1 MSELSKAENKPDA
14 ATRDLWQVAV
24 VGDAVQLADVL
35 ARGADINAGNPAGF
49 TALMLAAY
57 HGHRAVV
64 LALIER
70 GANVNAGDRMTALK
84 LAGDA
89 GHEEIARILVAHGAE
104 RKPRRRAP
112 VTPVRVIEEEEFE
125 EVSELVVAPVRK
137 APEVRTLHEPPEI
150 WDMVHEAPA
159 HFDSRSSFREHFN
172 SRNSLMLVATLFVI
186 AGGTLIWFS
195 VLRDWSWSTAASS
208 QQNDTTAKTVARTQP
223 SGTRTTVSS
232 AAQPNTA
239 RQVSAVGNN
248 ATASTVKPTISDKTA
263 SNSTQTGAD
272 SGASNAV
279 GVPVASVRT
288 PAQYSVKPR
297 RKNPGAAT
305 VGTDQTAVPAS
316 SPATDS
322 ASATRTNSKEPAQ
335 TSASPDR
342 KSENEKSGST
352 NGPVAPTTGK
362 GQSRA
367 RKEGNSPLSPELIG
381 PAKPSA
387 SPKPKVI
394 PWP

>member
-1 MSELSKAENKPDA
+1 MSELSKAEIKPDA

-24 VGDAVQLADVL
+24 AGDAAQLADVL

-64 LALIER
+64 KALIER
-70 GANVNAGDRMTALK
+70 GANVNAGGSMTALK

-104 RKPRRRAP
+104 RRQRRRAP
-112 VTPVRVIEEEEFE
+112 ATPVRVIKEEEAE
-125 EVSELVVAPVRK
+125 EVSEPVVAPVRQ

-172 SRNSLMLVATLFVI
+172 SRNSLMLVATLFVV
-186 AGGTLIWFS
+186 AGATLIWFN
-195 VLRDWSWSTAASS
+195 VLRDWPWSTAASS
-208 QQNDTTAKTVARTQP
+208 QQNDTTTKIAARAQP
-223 SGTRTTVSS
+223 RATRTTVSS
-232 AAQPNTA
+232 AAQPNTVM
-239 RQVSAVGNN
+239 QLSAAG
-248 ATASTVKPTISDKTA
+248 TTVKPTVSDKTA
-263 SNSTQTGAD
+263 SSSTQTGAD
-272 SGASNAV
+272 SAAGTAIGA
-279 GVPVASVRT
+279 PVALVRT

-305 VGTDQTAVPAS
+305 VGTDKTAAPAS
-316 SPATDS
+316 NPAIDS
-322 ASATRTNSKEPAQ
+322 ASAARTNSKEPAQ
-335 TSASPDR
+335 TYASPDR
-342 KSENEKSGST
+342 KSENEKSGGT
-352 NGPVAPTTGK
+352 NGPVTPTNGK

-367 RKEGNSPLSPELIG
+367 KQEGNSALSRELIG